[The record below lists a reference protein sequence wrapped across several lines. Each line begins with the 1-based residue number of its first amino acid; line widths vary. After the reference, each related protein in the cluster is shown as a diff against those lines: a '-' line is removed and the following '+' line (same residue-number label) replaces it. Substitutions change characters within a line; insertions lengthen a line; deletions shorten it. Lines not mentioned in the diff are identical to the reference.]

1 MKIIK
6 TIPENNGITEKQ
18 ECSIVFDNSLD
29 INSVTQ
35 SMLRLTNQSNQPI
48 EIQYQF
54 TKTTMPNDT
63 IIVRPVG
70 IIQQDR
76 YSLLLQRQDIVLN
89 KTIKDI
95 NGVPLESGTKIT
107 FNLINPSSNYVVELP
122 DEATDLEIV
131 DKSGS
136 VIYSGVWQVRF
147 NKPITEQFNV
157 NLIEESQNGQN
168 ILDITFDPAA
178 GYTTAEYELSM
189 TSNVFTLK
197 LLNTKRNQLYTLELN
212 DVKAGLITKDFQ
224 FAFLTPLDPFVNLKN
239 IKMLLGDM
247 QELLE
252 DYTIYA
258 QVLDQFATL
267 NVPFGQS
274 IDQQTRRS
282 IEKYQYLS
290 ILVNLMNN
298 KIINAGD
305 SIKAADYQYTRGN
318 VVAAQIDQLKHQQDE
333 LIKTN
338 SVIKPDFAQKSSNFS
353 NQQSSQLEKVKS
365 LESIIYE
372 VFEGGIYD

>member
-197 LLNTKRNQLYTLELN
+197 LLNPKRNQLYTLELN

-267 NVPFGQS
+267 GISFGTS

-282 IEKYQYLS
+282 VEKYQYLS
-290 ILVNLMNN
+290 ILVNLLNN

-305 SIKAADYQYTRGN
+305 SIKAQDYQYSRGN
-318 VVAAQIDQLKHQQDE
+318 VVQAQVDQIRKQQDE
-333 LIKTN
+333 LVKTN

-353 NQQSSQLEKVKS
+353 NQQSSALTQVKQLET
-365 LESIIYE
+365 LIYE
-372 VFEGGIYD
+372 TFEGGIYE

>member
-197 LLNTKRNQLYTLELN
+197 LLNPKRNQLYTLELN

-224 FAFLTPLDPFVNLKN
+224 FAFLTPLDPFINLKN

-290 ILVNLMNN
+290 ILVNLLNN

-305 SIKAADYQYTRGN
+305 SIKAQDYQYSRGN
-318 VVAAQIDQLKHQQDE
+318 VVQAQVDQIRKQQDE
-333 LIKTN
+333 LVKTN

-353 NQQSSQLEKVKS
+353 NQQSSALAQVKQLET
-365 LESIIYE
+365 LIYE
-372 VFEGGIYD
+372 TFEGGIYA

>member
-197 LLNTKRNQLYTLELN
+197 LLNPKRNQLYTLELN

-224 FAFLTPLDPFVNLKN
+224 FAFLTPLDPFINLKN

-267 NVPFGQS
+267 GISFGAS

-282 IEKYQYLS
+282 VEKYQYLS
-290 ILVNLMNN
+290 ILVNLLNN

-305 SIKAADYQYTRGN
+305 SIKAQDYQYSRGN
-318 VVAAQIDQLKHQQDE
+318 VVQAQVDQIRKQQDE
-333 LIKTN
+333 LVKTN

-353 NQQSSQLEKVKS
+353 NQQSSALAQVKQLET
-365 LESIIYE
+365 LIYE
-372 VFEGGIYD
+372 TFEGGIYA

>member
-136 VIYSGVWQVRF
+136 VIYSGLWQVRF

-197 LLNTKRNQLYTLELN
+197 LLNPKRNQLYTLELN

-224 FAFLTPLDPFVNLKN
+224 FAFLTPLDPFINLKN

-267 NVPFGQS
+267 GISFGTS

-282 IEKYQYLS
+282 VEKYQYLS
-290 ILVNLMNN
+290 ILVNLLNN

-305 SIKAADYQYTRGN
+305 SIKAQDYQYSRGN
-318 VVAAQIDQLKHQQDE
+318 VVQAQVDQIRKQQDE
-333 LIKTN
+333 LVKTN

-353 NQQSSQLEKVKS
+353 NQQSSALAQVKQLES
-365 LESIIYE
+365 LIYE
-372 VFEGGIYD
+372 TFEGGIYA

>member
-197 LLNTKRNQLYTLELN
+197 LLNPKRNQLYTLELN

-224 FAFLTPLDPFVNLKN
+224 FAFLTPLDPFINLKN

-267 NVPFGQS
+267 GISFGTS

-282 IEKYQYLS
+282 VEKYQYLS
-290 ILVNLMNN
+290 ILVNLLNN

-305 SIKAADYQYTRGN
+305 SIKAQDYQYSRGN
-318 VVAAQIDQLKHQQDE
+318 VVQAQVDQIRKQQDE
-333 LIKTN
+333 LVKTN

-353 NQQSSQLEKVKS
+353 NQQSSALTQVKQLET
-365 LESIIYE
+365 LIYE
-372 VFEGGIYD
+372 TFEGGIYE